1 MPTSERN
8 MKMTCK
14 NIFRSIFRESEE
26 NRLQRMM
33 EHEMD
38 LKIKA
43 EETGGAEASA
53 KNIVL
58 GSYRSPRKTHAPSSF
73 SCMSRYII
81 AFAALMA
88 LAIIFPLPAG
98 AHALGTDLSKLSR
111 TDVALAYLKLGYTHI
126 IPLGLDHILFVL
138 CIFLLNAKL
147 KPVIWQATAFTVAHS
162 ITLGLAMYGVIT
174 PPTNIVEPVI
184 ALSIMYV
191 ALENMLTDKLK
202 PSRILIVFVF
212 GLIHGM
218 GFASALTG
226 LGLPE
231 KEFATALITF
241 NVGVELGQLSIIL
254 GAWFLVGKWFAQKNW
269 YHQRIVNPASLL
281 IAIVACYWTIERT
294 FFAA

>member
-1 MPTSERN
+1 MRTSDMNVHFRD
-8 MKMTCK
+8 
-14 NIFRSIFRESEE
+14 IFQSIFRESEE
-26 NRLQRMM
+26 NKVQRLLER
-33 EHEMD
+33 EMD
-38 LKIKA
+38 LKMKA
-43 EETGGAEASA
+43 EETGGAEESA
-53 KNIVL
+53 KNTVL

-88 LAIIFPLPAG
+88 LTAFFPLAAG

-111 TDVALAYLKLGYTHI
+111 TDVALVYLKLGYTHI

-162 ITLGLAMYGVIT
+162 ITLGLAMYGWIT
-174 PPTNIVEPVI
+174 PPTYIVEPVI

-202 PSRILIVFVF
+202 PSRILIVFIF

-254 GAWFLVGKWFAQKNW
+254 GAWYLVGKWFAQKQW
-269 YHQRIVNPASLL
+269 YHSRVVNPASLL

-294 FFAA
+294 FFAS